1 MDNYTGILRH
11 GAEDLEIELSG
22 IEAGTKR
29 LTPEVA
35 KAIEG
40 VMFIAEHLKEEDDA
54 NNVRYGHRRGYRR
67 MRDVSREGKET
78 TNCDQSY

>member
-54 NNVRYGHRRGYRR
+54 NNVSHK
-67 MRDVSREGKET
+67 VE
-78 TNCDQSY
+78 Q